1 MPDRPGDLSISVD
14 RARCMGSG
22 MCVMYAPATFGH
34 DDHTKAVVLDAAGD
48 PIESIRT
55 AVEACPTGAITVL
68 TDPEGA

>member
-1 MPDRPGDLSISVD
+1 
-14 RARCMGSG
+14 MGSG